1 MMEGLR
7 QWIISLT
14 ALCMLLALLRV
25 LVPGGT
31 MGRVAAFVGGLV
43 LLAALA
49 RPLSELGAVR
59 LALPDYAREIERL
72 QRQLEEENEALR
84 WHSGA
89 DGGIYIGQSRFHGPC
104 GSVPGGNKGRGG
116 RHPAALVGGAGVAPV
131 GGTGGVDRGRA
142 GHPIGEAGLAWSG
155 RVKLKECEGYGTD
168 TNTWDW

>member
-31 MGRVAAFVGGLV
+31 MSRVAAFVGGLV

-59 LALPDYAREIERL
+59 LALPDYAGEIERL
-72 QRQLEEENEALR
+72 QRQLEEENEAAL
-84 WHSGA
+84 S
-89 DGGIYIGQSRFHGPC
+89 DGI
-104 GSVPGGNKGRGG
+104 
-116 RHPAALVGGAGVAPV
+116 A
-131 GGTGGVDRGRA
+131 
-142 GHPIGEAGLAWSG
+142 
-155 RVKLKECEGYGTD
+155 
-168 TNTWDW
+168 

>member
-31 MGRVAAFVGGLV
+31 MSRVATFVGGLV

-59 LALPDYAREIERL
+59 LALPDYAGEIERL
-72 QRQLEEENEALR
+72 QWQLEEENEAAL
-84 WHSGA
+84 S
-89 DGGIYIGQSRFHGPC
+89 DGIAERTEAYISD
-104 GSVPGGNKGRGG
+104 K
-116 RHPAALVGGAGVAPV
+116 AASM
-131 GGTGGVDRGRA
+131 
-142 GHPIGEAGLAWSG
+142 GLAGACRVETRTGEDGIPLPWSVELEMPRSAELAAWIEEELDIPSERQVWHG
-155 RVKLKECEGYGTD
+155 AEG
-168 TNTWDW
+168 